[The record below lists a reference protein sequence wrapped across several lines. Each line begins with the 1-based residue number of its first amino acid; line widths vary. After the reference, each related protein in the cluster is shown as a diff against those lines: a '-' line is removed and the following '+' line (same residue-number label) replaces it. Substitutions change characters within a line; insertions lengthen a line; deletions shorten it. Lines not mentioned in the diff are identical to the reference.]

1 MSMGHAGRTFSGG
14 PRGPVGFRA
23 MPGAWHGA
31 RFDRHVPHRF
41 HHRKVFFIDGGGD
54 YYSYCYPVWT
64 GYAWVNSCSYDY

>member
-1 MSMGHAGRTFSGG
+1 
-14 PRGPVGFRA
+14 